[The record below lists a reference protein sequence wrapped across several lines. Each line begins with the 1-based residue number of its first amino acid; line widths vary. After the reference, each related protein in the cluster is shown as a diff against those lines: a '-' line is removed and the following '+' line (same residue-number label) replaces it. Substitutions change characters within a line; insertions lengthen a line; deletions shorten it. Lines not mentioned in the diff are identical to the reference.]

1 VNAEGTRV
9 FTNVPWKYLEA
20 PGWQRERSR

>member
-20 PGWQRERSR
+20 PGWRRERAP